1 MVEPLPPQVEVPVV
15 DTLVDW
21 KMDTLAV
28 VAVVQLMTNRVALL
42 TAQQIKDLS
51 VVMVQ
56 PAILTVVVAVVASVV
71 RVKMLQVVG
80 AEMVE
85 LDYKL
90 KLQVHLQYKEL
101 VL

>member
-1 MVEPLPPQVEVPVV
+1 M